1 MLLPRKFEVDGE
13 ATLGK
18 IALLPHYADGCGYA
32 VHV

>member
-13 ATLGK
+13 AARER

-32 VHV
+32 IHV